1 MMSYTA
7 YKVIHLFGIFL
18 TLLALGAIHGQSV
31 SGSGAKVSKL
41 FQVAFGIGLAII
53 FVAGFGLLAK
63 LGLASSPPPWLWAKL
78 GIWALLGGSAF
89 VIRRPGSLAT
99 GLWLA
104 IPVLGAVAAYLVLSQ
119 GV

>member
-31 SGSGAKVSKL
+31 SGGAKVSKL
-41 FQVAFGIGLAII
+41 FRVAFGIGLAII

-63 LGLASSPPPWLWAKL
+63 LGLASSPPPWLWGKL
-78 GIWALLGGSAF
+78 GIWALLGGSGF
-89 VIRRPGSLAT
+89 VVRRPGSLAT

-104 IPVLGAVAAYLVLSQ
+104 IPVLGALAAYLVLSQ